1 MNLYLTNGFHGERSV
16 ELLQNMKYK
25 TASQVLNAIAE
36 WKKQDHNKELYRI
49 EPYDRFIFYDDCIV
63 VDFGDYYT
71 FIEVTDMTEDEM
83 RDFQDELGIMIKE
96 KQHDSNNAN

>member
-1 MNLYLTNGFHGERSV
+1 MNLYLTNGFHGERSI
-16 ELLQNMKYK
+16 ELLQNIKYK

-36 WKKQDHNKELYRI
+36 WKKTKHNKDLYRI
-49 EPYDRFIFYDDCIV
+49 EPYDRFTFYDDCIV

-83 RDFQDELGIMIKE
+83 KEFQEALDMKLYESE
-96 KQHDSNNAN
+96 ESND

>member
-49 EPYDRFIFYDDCIV
+49 EPYDRFIFYDDSIV
-63 VDFGDYYT
+63 VDFGDYYA
-71 FIEVTDMTEDEM
+71 FIKVTDMTEDEM
-83 RDFQDELGIMIKE
+83 KE
-96 KQHDSNNAN
+96 FKEALDMKPYESEESND

>member
-1 MNLYLTNGFHGERSV
+1 MNLYLTNGFHGERSI
-16 ELLQNMKYK
+16 ELLQNIKYK
-25 TASQVLNAIAE
+25 TARQVLNAIAE

-83 RDFQDELGIMIKE
+83 KE
-96 KQHDSNNAN
+96 FKEALDMKPYESKESND

>member
-1 MNLYLTNGFHGERSV
+1 MNLYLATGFHLEHSI

-25 TASQVLNAIAE
+25 SASQVLNAIAE

-49 EPYDRFIFYDDCIV
+49 EPYDRFTFYDDCIV

-71 FIEVTDMTEDEM
+71 FIKVTDMTEDEM
-83 RDFQDELGIMIKE
+83 KE
-96 KQHDSNNAN
+96 FKEALDMKPYESEESND

>member
-1 MNLYLTNGFHGERSV
+1 MNLYLTNGFHGERSI

-25 TASQVLNAIAE
+25 SASQVLNAIAE

-71 FIEVTDMTEDEM
+71 FIEVSDMLEDEM
-83 RDFQDELGIMIKE
+83 KE
-96 KQHDSNNAN
+96 CKEALDMKPYESEESND

>member
-49 EPYDRFIFYDDCIV
+49 ESYDRFIFYDDSIV

-83 RDFQDELGIMIKE
+83 KEFQEALNMKSYESE
-96 KQHDSNNAN
+96 KKQ

>member
-1 MNLYLTNGFHGERSV
+1 MNLYLATGFHLEHSI

-71 FIEVTDMTEDEM
+71 FIKVTDMTKDEM
-83 RDFQDELGIMIKE
+83 KE
-96 KQHDSNNAN
+96 FKEALDMKPYESEESND

>member
-25 TASQVLNAIAE
+25 TASQVLNTIAE

-49 EPYDRFIFYDDCIV
+49 EPYDRFIFYDDSIV

-83 RDFQDELGIMIKE
+83 KEFQEELDMKPYE
-96 KQHDSNNAN
+96 NEESND

>member
-1 MNLYLTNGFHGERSV
+1 MNLYLTNGFHGERSI
-16 ELLQNMKYK
+16 ELLQNIKYK
-25 TASQVLNAIAE
+25 TARQVLNAIAE

-63 VDFGDYYT
+63 VDFGDYCT

-83 RDFQDELGIMIKE
+83 KEFQEALDMKPYESE
-96 KQHDSNNAN
+96 ESND

>member
-1 MNLYLTNGFHGERSV
+1 MNLYLTTGFHGEHSI

-49 EPYDRFIFYDDCIV
+49 ELYDRFIFYDDCIV

-83 RDFQDELGIMIKE
+83 KE
-96 KQHDSNNAN
+96 FKEALDMKPYESEESND

>member
-1 MNLYLTNGFHGERSV
+1 MNLYLTNGFHGERSI
-16 ELLQNMKYK
+16 ELLQNIKYK
-25 TASQVLNAIAE
+25 TAKQVLNAIAE

-49 EPYDRFIFYDDCIV
+49 ESYDRFIFYDDSIV

-83 RDFQDELGIMIKE
+83 KEFQKELNMKPYE
-96 KQHDSNNAN
+96 SEESND

>member
-1 MNLYLTNGFHGERSV
+1 MNLYLATGFHLEHSI

-83 RDFQDELGIMIKE
+83 KE
-96 KQHDSNNAN
+96 FKEALDMKPYESEESND

>member
-1 MNLYLTNGFHGERSV
+1 MNLYLATGFHLEHSI

-25 TASQVLNAIAE
+25 SASQVLNAIAE

-71 FIEVTDMTEDEM
+71 FIKVTDMTEDEM
-83 RDFQDELGIMIKE
+83 KE
-96 KQHDSNNAN
+96 FKEALDMKPYESKESND

>member
-1 MNLYLTNGFHGERSV
+1 MNLYLTNGFHGERSI

-25 TASQVLNAIAE
+25 TASQVLNTIAE

-71 FIEVTDMTEDEM
+71 FIEVSDMLEDEM
-83 RDFQDELGIMIKE
+83 KE
-96 KQHDSNNAN
+96 FKEALDMNPYESEENND

>member
-36 WKKQDHNKELYRI
+36 WKKQDYNKELYRI
-49 EPYDRFIFYDDCIV
+49 ESYDRFIFYDDSIV

-83 RDFQDELGIMIKE
+83 KE
-96 KQHDSNNAN
+96 FKEALDMKPYESEESND

>member
-1 MNLYLTNGFHGERSV
+1 MNLYLATGFHLEHSI

-25 TASQVLNAIAE
+25 SASQVLNAITE

-71 FIEVTDMTEDEM
+71 FIKVTDMTEDEM
-83 RDFQDELGIMIKE
+83 KE
-96 KQHDSNNAN
+96 FKEALDMKPYESEESND

>member
-1 MNLYLTNGFHGERSV
+1 MNLYLTNGFHEERSV

-49 EPYDRFIFYDDCIV
+49 EPYDRFIFYDNCIV

-71 FIEVTDMTEDEM
+71 FIKVTDMTEDEM
-83 RDFQDELGIMIKE
+83 KE
-96 KQHDSNNAN
+96 FKEALDMNPYESEENND

>member
-1 MNLYLTNGFHGERSV
+1 MNLYLTNRFHGERSI

-25 TASQVLNAIAE
+25 SASQVLNAIAE

-83 RDFQDELGIMIKE
+83 KE
-96 KQHDSNNAN
+96 FKEALDMKPYESEESND

>member
-1 MNLYLTNGFHGERSV
+1 MNLYLATGFHLEHSI
-16 ELLQNMKYK
+16 ELLQNMNYK

-71 FIEVTDMTEDEM
+71 FIKVTDMTEDEM
-83 RDFQDELGIMIKE
+83 KEFQKALNMNPYERE
-96 KQHDSNNAN
+96 ESND